1 MTDTRDALR
10 GAGTLA
16 FAGVLAAG
24 LGWLTL
30 VVVARARGPA
40 EYADFSVVWA
50 VYFAVAGVLIGLQ
63 QEATR
68 SLVASHREPPG
79 TTLVRAGAWSTLLVA
94 LTAALVLVAAPVL
107 GLMDLE
113 DIGSVAGP
121 ALLAIPLLAAAM
133 MVNGALAA
141 DGRWR
146 ALAALAL
153 GDQAVR
159 LAAVV
164 LAIAV
169 APGNV
174 AYGVALVAGLCC
186 FLPFI
191 VVGWRRSLS
200 IPGTGVGFLGRSAAA
215 MVSSGCANLL
225 VVGLPALITA
235 TGDASDRAR
244 GVLFAAILLTRTPV
258 LLLANAVRPVVV
270 RVFVENRNRLGV
282 WAWRVAPLVVTAS
295 VVASAIGWIAGP
307 WALRILFGDD
317 FQVSGALMAGLVLA
331 AVLILLQTWTGVA
344 LAAVNRDGASTVG
357 WLVAVITAVGCLLLP
372 LGLEARTV
380 VALLAGPG
388 VGMALHL
395 VVLRRVPSPAAV

>member
-1 MTDTRDALR
+1 
-10 GAGTLA
+10 
-16 FAGVLAAG
+16 
-24 LGWLTL
+24 
-30 VVVARARGPA
+30 
-40 EYADFSVVWA
+40 
-50 VYFAVAGVLIGLQ
+50 
-63 QEATR
+63 
-68 SLVASHREPPG
+68 
-79 TTLVRAGAWSTLLVA
+79 
-94 LTAALVLVAAPVL
+94 
-107 GLMDLE
+107 
-113 DIGSVAGP
+113 
-121 ALLAIPLLAAAM
+121 
-133 MVNGALAA
+133 
-141 DGRWR
+141 
-146 ALAALAL
+146 
-153 GDQAVR
+153 
-159 LAAVV
+159 
-164 LAIAV
+164 
-169 APGNV
+169 
-174 AYGVALVAGLCC
+174 
-186 FLPFI
+186 
-191 VVGWRRSLS
+191 
-200 IPGTGVGFLGRSAAA
+200 